1 MVLGKYEMGRVLG
14 KGTFSK
20 VYHGRELSSGESVAI
35 KVIDKEKIRRE
46 AGLMEQIQREI
57 AVMRL
62 VRHPNVVELREVMAT
77 RSRIFFVMD
86 RGVSHRDLKPENL
99 LLDEHGDL
107 KVSDFGLSALPEQL
121 CHDGLLHTQCGTPA
135 YVAPEILRCRGYDGA
150 KADLW
155 SCGVILFVLL
165 AGFLPFQDESL
176 TRMYR
181 KVFKA
186 EYEVPPWFSGEA
198 RRLVSRLLVVDPGKR
213 VSIPAIM
220 QLPWFKKGCCRPR
233 PIHIPPPPL
242 HSEDE
247 DTKPATPR
255 FYNAF
260 ELISSMATGF
270 DLSTLFES
278 RRKAGTV
285 FTSRS
290 PAAAIVTMEGKTEG
304 RKGQLAVTAEVF
316 EAAAGVAV
324 VEFSKSSGDTLEY
337 TKFCEE
343 GVRPG
348 LKNIVWAWQGDD
360 PTPPPAAGDRL
371 KGTVR

>member
-1 MVLGKYEMGRVLG
+1 
-14 KGTFSK
+14 
-20 VYHGRELSSGESVAI
+20 
-35 KVIDKEKIRRE
+35 
-46 AGLMEQIQREI
+46 MEQIQREI

-77 RSRIFFVMD
+77 RSRIFFVMEFVRGGELFARVAQGRLSED
-86 RGVSHRDLKPENL
+86 QARRYFHQLISAVDFCHSRGVSHRDLKPENL

-155 SCGVILFVLL
+155 SCGVILF
-165 AGFLPFQDESL
+165 
-176 TRMYR
+176 
-181 KVFKA
+181 A

-198 RRLVSRLLVVDPGKR
+198 RRLVSRLL
-213 VSIPAIM
+213 
-220 QLPWFKKGCCRPR
+220 
-233 PIHIPPPPL
+233 
-242 HSEDE
+242 DE

-290 PAAAIVTMEGKTEG
+290 PAAAIVEGLERTEG